1 MNTIDG
7 NDVKFVD
14 ELPKG
19 TRVLLSYGEQK
30 GDLVSCDSFEK
41 WLKLDFNNSSYKAWE
56 AELMDNKKGNIRF
69 MNVFGWETEL
79 GDTYSHKVIAYMGKD
94 GFWHP
99 TKLSNKQE
107 ECKLME
113 ESMMG

>member
-1 MNTIDG
+1 MNKIPNEDK
-7 NDVKFVD
+7 KFVD
-14 ELPKG
+14 DLPKG
-19 TRVLLSYGEQK
+19 THVLLSYGEQK

-41 WLKLDFNNSSYKAWE
+41 WLMLDFNASSYKAWE
-56 AELMDNKKGNIRF
+56 ADLMDNKKGTIRF

-99 TKLSNKQE
+99 TKLSKEQE
-107 ECKLME
+107 KCKELE
-113 ESMMG
+113 RGLGL